1 MAEQSE
7 RARRPIAGRM
17 RPETGGVTPTGLDE
31 GRNFEQVVVF
41 HIEQGLFGFRLE
53 DVGEIIRVP
62 NLAYMPLAPRSLL
75 GLANLRGVVLPVVSL
90 RRLLGLPDPPLD
102 EATRVIVIDREAPV
116 GLVVDRIKNLM
127 AAPLERIDSEGS
139 GTDSASRDF
148 LDALVKGAEGSET
161 IKILNAARLL
171 RDEFARLG
179 VSGLR
184 PTNRVSISSASDG
197 TEAEPQ
203 QHVSLVSFYLGQQEY
218 ALPLERVRE
227 IIPLPVQ
234 VAEVARPET
243 AVLGV
248 VTLRDRLLPLVS
260 LHALLG
266 LPNEVERAQRRKV
279 VVLSLGGGT
288 VGMVADRTREILRVA
303 PASIDPAPAL
313 LTRGGGDAEIVSI
326 CRLDHGKR
334 LVAVLSP
341 ERLFRSDLTRR
352 VLSESNDETDERD
365 SQGNGREMADEQFV
379 VFRLGEQDY
388 GLAIGAVDEIACPPD
403 HITRLPKAPA
413 FIEGVMNLRG
423 SVVPIVDLRRRFDLP
438 PLESAGARR
447 VLILAVAGG
456 KTAFM
461 VDRVSEIIKV
471 PAEAIRPTPEL
482 SAEQIR
488 LIGRVV
494 NLDEQGRMILL
505 VDLAQLLDQVEAD
518 VLAKLDRTNLGQ
530 ATKTS

>member
-1 MAEQSE
+1 MAKQSE
-7 RARRPIAGRM
+7 QALRPIAERM
-17 RPETGGVTPTGLDE
+17 RPQTGGVAPTGLEE
-31 GRNFEQVVVF
+31 GRNFAQVVVF
-41 HIEQGLFGFRLE
+41 HIERGLFGFRLE
-53 DVGEIIRVP
+53 DVGEVIRVP
-62 NLAYMPLAPRSLL
+62 NLACMPLAPRSLL

-90 RRLLGLPDPPLD
+90 RRLLGLPDPPFD
-102 EATRVIVIDREAPV
+102 QAMRVIVIDGDAPV
-116 GLVVDRIKNLM
+116 GLVVDRIENLM
-127 AAPLERIDSEGS
+127 AAPIERIDNDDSDP
-139 GTDSASRDF
+139 DSAGRDF
-148 LDALVKGAEGSET
+148 LDGLVKGAEGAET
-161 IKILNAARLL
+161 IKILNPARLL

-179 VSGLR
+179 VSGPR
-184 PTNRVSISSASDG
+184 PANRVSISSTSD
-197 TEAEPQ
+197 EPEVEQ
-203 QHVSLVSFYLGQQEY
+203 QLVSLVSFELGQQEY

-227 IIPLPVQ
+227 IIPLPMQ
-234 VAEVARPET
+234 VAEVARRET

-260 LHALLG
+260 LRALLG
-266 LPNEVERAQRRKV
+266 LPNDVQREQRRKV
-279 VVLSLGGGT
+279 VVLSLGGST

-303 PASIDPAPAL
+303 PSLIDPAPAL
-313 LTRGGGDAEIVSI
+313 LTRGGGDAEIISI

-352 VLSESNDETDERD
+352 VLSESNGETDERV

-388 GLAIGAVDEIACPPD
+388 GLAIGAVDEIACPPE

-438 PLESAGARR
+438 PTESASARR

-456 KTAFM
+456 KTGFM

-505 VDLAQLLDQVEAD
+505 VDLAHLLDQVEAD

>member
-1 MAEQSE
+1 MAKQRE
-7 RARRPIAGRM
+7 RALQPIADQM
-17 RPETGGVTPTGLDE
+17 RPKTAGVAPTGLDE
-31 GRNFEQVVVF
+31 GRNFEHVVVF
-41 HIEQGLFGFRLE
+41 FIEQGLFGFRLE
-53 DVGEIIRVP
+53 DVSEIIRIP
-62 NLAYMPLAPRSLL
+62 NLVRMPLAPRSLL

-90 RRLLGLPDPPLD
+90 RRLLGLPDPPFD
-102 EATRVIVIDREAPV
+102 KATRVIVIDRDAPV
-116 GLVVDRIKNLM
+116 GLVVDRIENLM
-127 AAPLERIDSEGS
+127 AAQIEQIDNDDS
-139 GTDSASRDF
+139 GADSTNGDF
-148 LDALVKGAEGSET
+148 LDGQVKGAEGAEA
-161 IKILNAARLL
+161 IKILDPAGLL

-179 VSGLR
+179 VSGPR
-184 PTNRVSISSASDG
+184 PTNRVSISSVSDE
-197 TEAEPQ
+197 TEAEQ
-203 QHVSLVSFYLGQQEY
+203 QHVSLISFDLGHQEY

-260 LHALLG
+260 LRALLG
-266 LPNEVERAQRRKV
+266 LPNDVQREQRSKV
-279 VVLSLGGGT
+279 IVLSLGGGT
-288 VGMVADRTREILRVA
+288 VGMVADRAREILRVA
-303 PASIDPAPAL
+303 PNLIDPAPAL
-313 LTRGGGDAEIVSI
+313 LTRGGGDAEIISI
-326 CRLDHGKR
+326 CRLDQGKR

-365 SQGNGREMADEQFV
+365 SQENGRDMADEQFV

-388 GLAIGAVDEIACPPD
+388 GLAIGAVDEIARPPD
-403 HITRLPKAPA
+403 HITRVPKAPA

-438 PLESAGARR
+438 PTESANARR

-456 KTAFM
+456 KMGFI

-471 PAEAIRPTPEL
+471 PAKAIRPTPEL

-488 LIGRVV
+488 LIGRVA

-505 VDLAQLLDQVEAD
+505 VDLAHLLDQVEAD
-518 VLAKLDRTNLGQ
+518 VLAKLGRSNLGQ
-530 ATKTS
+530 ATKNS

>member
-1 MAEQSE
+1 
-7 RARRPIAGRM
+7 M
-17 RPETGGVTPTGLDE
+17 RPETGGVAPTRLDE
-31 GRNFEQVVVF
+31 SRNFEQLVVCS
-41 HIEQGLFGFRLE
+41 IEQGLFGFRLE
-53 DVGEIIRVP
+53 DVREIIRVP

-90 RRLLGLPDPPLD
+90 RRLLGLPDPAFD
-102 EATRVIVIDREAPV
+102 EATRVIVINRDAPV

-127 AAPLERIDSEGS
+127 ATPIERIDDES
-139 GTDSASRDF
+139 GADSASRDF
-148 LDALVKGAEGSET
+148 VDGLVKGAEGAET
-161 IKILNAARLL
+161 IKILNPARLL

-179 VSGLR
+179 VSGSR
-184 PTNRVSISSASDG
+184 PTNRLSMSPASDKI
-197 TEAEPQ
+197 EAEQ
-203 QHVSLVSFYLGQQEY
+203 QHVALVSFYLGQQEY

-234 VAEVARPET
+234 LAEVARAET

-260 LHALLG
+260 LRALLG
-266 LPNEVERAQRRKV
+266 LLDDVREERRKV
-279 VVLSLGGGT
+279 VVLSLGRGT
-288 VGMVADRTREILRVA
+288 VGMVADRTREILHVA
-303 PASIDPAPAL
+303 PSLIDAAPTL
-313 LTRGGGDAEIVSI
+313 LTRGAGDAEIISI

-352 VLSESNDETDERD
+352 VLSESKEEIDERD
-365 SQGNGREMADEQFV
+365 SEGNGRDMADEQFV

-388 GLAIGAVDEIACPPD
+388 GLAIGAVDEIACPPE

-438 PLESAGARR
+438 PTESASARR
-447 VLILAVAGG
+447 VLILSVAGG
-456 KTAFM
+456 KTGFM

-505 VDLAQLLDQVEAD
+505 VDLARLLDQFEAD

>member
-1 MAEQSE
+1 MVKQNE
-7 RARRPIAGRM
+7 RALRSIADRMRSQTGSMTPAGR
-17 RPETGGVTPTGLDE
+17 DE
-31 GRNFEQVVVF
+31 GRNFEQIVVF
-41 HIEQGLFGFRLE
+41 CIEQGLFGFRLE
-53 DVGEIIRVP
+53 DVGEILRVP
-62 NLAYMPLAPRSLL
+62 KLACMPLAPQSLL

-90 RRLLGLPDPPLD
+90 RRLLDLPDPRFD
-102 EATRVIVIDREAPV
+102 EATRVIVIDRDAPV

-127 AAPLERIDSEGS
+127 AAPIEQIDNDESGAGS
-139 GTDSASRDF
+139 ANRDF
-148 LDALVKGAEGSET
+148 LDGMVKGAEGAET
-161 IKILNAARLL
+161 IKILNPARLL
-171 RDEFARLG
+171 RGEFARLG
-179 VSGLR
+179 VSGPR
-184 PTNRVSISSASDG
+184 RANRVSISSTSDD
-197 TEAEPQ
+197 TAAEQ
-203 QHVSLVSFYLGQQEY
+203 QHVALVSFDLGQQEY

-260 LHALLG
+260 LRALLG
-266 LPNEVERAQRRKV
+266 LPHDVQRGERSKV

-303 PASIDPAPAL
+303 PSLIESAPAL
-313 LTRGGGDAEIVSI
+313 LTRGGGDAEIISI

-352 VLSESNDETDERD
+352 VLSESNHETDERE
-365 SQGNGREMADEQFV
+365 SHGNDREMADEQFV

-388 GLAIGAVDEIACPPD
+388 GLAIGAVDEIACAPD

-438 PLESAGARR
+438 PIESASGRR

-456 KTAFM
+456 KTGFM

-505 VDLAQLLDQVEAD
+505 VDLAHLLDQAEAD